1 MQKIKHEPLHEKL
14 MNAKQHNQDLIEANK
29 VKADELQSLFN
40 TVFGDDKGQLVLTHL
55 VEAYLTRSVN
65 GNMTPNQIMFFEGQN
80 SVVKEILTIMKGKR

>member
-1 MQKIKHEPLHEKL
+1 MKKVTHKPLHERLLDAEK
-14 MNAKQHNQDLIEANK
+14 HNQDLIESNK
-29 VKADELQSLFN
+29 QKADELQSLFN
-40 TVFGDDKGQLVLTHL
+40 TVFGGDKGELVLTHL